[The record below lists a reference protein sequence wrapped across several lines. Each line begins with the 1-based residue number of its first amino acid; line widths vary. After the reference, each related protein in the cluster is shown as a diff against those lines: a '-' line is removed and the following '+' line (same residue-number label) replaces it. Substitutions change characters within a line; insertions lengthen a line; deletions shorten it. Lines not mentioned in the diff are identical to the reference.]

1 LICRHPD
8 GIFLVYMPG
17 YDRAAAAA
25 WADDVTLSNLGENLR
40 TQDGVT
46 RIPIQLRAKVA
57 AIDTQRAGQGL
68 ENATSGGNA
77 QSVPFEPIF
86 AQIS

>member
-1 LICRHPD
+1 
-8 GIFLVYMPG
+8 
-17 YDRAAAAA
+17 
-25 WADDVTLSNLGENLR
+25 
-40 TQDGVT
+40 VT

-57 AIDTQRAGQGL
+57 AIDAQTAGQGL
-68 ENATSGGNA
+68 ENAASGGKA